1 MPEIVDI
8 VDTDTGEIYEEDMLV
23 ACAYIWAAKKGWK
36 VVKDEID
43 TLELV
48 YEDGE
53 EWGPKTVRWIYVKD
67 PRHDA
72 EIEKQL
78 RAREFWQ
85 YGDDSPPARKFH
97 TCKHT
102 SKVV

>member
-1 MPEIVDI
+1 MLELVDI

-67 PRHDA
+67 PRHLLQRQVSSLNRRDTSM
-72 EIEKQL
+72 
-78 RAREFWQ
+78 
-85 YGDDSPPARKFH
+85 SPTVTLTQKLHHRMKKSA
-97 TCKHT
+97 
-102 SKVV
+102 V